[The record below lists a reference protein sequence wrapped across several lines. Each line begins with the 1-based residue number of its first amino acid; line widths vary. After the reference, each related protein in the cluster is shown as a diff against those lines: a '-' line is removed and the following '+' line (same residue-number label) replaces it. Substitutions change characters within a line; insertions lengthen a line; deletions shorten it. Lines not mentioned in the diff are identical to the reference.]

1 VRATILVAG
10 AGNES
15 DAARI
20 GAGSLEVAPIPFVF
34 ARSARD
40 QWRMRVGSLV
50 EIFRAEN
57 GFAYA
62 GGDTPAR
69 RKRVAMQP
77 VIPKKRVL
85 IFIVAY
91 NAEKTIQNVIR
102 RIPHALADYDTEVLI
117 IDDSSRDRT
126 FELARSSAEAGD
138 LPFPLTVLFNPVNQ
152 GYGGNQKVGFH
163 FAIEKQFDF
172 VALVHGDGQYPPEL
186 LPTLLEPLLN
196 GEADAVFGSR
206 MMNRFD
212 ALRGGMPL
220 YKFAGNR
227 ILSFLQNRLLGSNL
241 SEFHSG
247 YRLYRVKALERVP
260 FERNTND
267 FHFDTEIIL
276 QFFRAGLRI
285 KELPIPTYYGD
296 EICHVNGLKYA
307 FNVVKATLLSRA
319 QDLGIFYERKFD
331 VATGFGNNP
340 LYRPKLG
347 FESPH
352 TLTVQ
357 RVDAGSS
364 VIDIGC
370 ASGYVSRALKEKQC
384 TVTGLDQFPV
394 PADVSLDHF
403 VQHDLDQPDLPID
416 VGQFDYVLL
425 LDVIEHLRSPE
436 AFVDALRKA
445 RRKDKAPQVIVST
458 GNVAFVLT
466 RLMLL
471 LGYFHYGARGI
482 LDLTHTRLFTF
493 SSVRELFE
501 QAGFQIEE
509 VRGVPAPFPLA
520 AGDNWLGRSLLAIN
534 RILIGI
540 CRSLFSYQIFMVV
553 RPLPTVNWLLERA
566 FETAEQRTAKGR
578 EA

>member
-1 VRATILVAG
+1 
-10 AGNES
+10 
-15 DAARI
+15 
-20 GAGSLEVAPIPFVF
+20 
-34 ARSARD
+34 
-40 QWRMRVGSLV
+40 
-50 EIFRAEN
+50 
-57 GFAYA
+57 
-62 GGDTPAR
+62 
-69 RKRVAMQP
+69 MQP
-77 VIPKKRVL
+77 AMSKKRVL

-91 NAEKTIQNVIR
+91 NAEQTIQSVIR

-117 IDDSSRDRT
+117 IDDSSHDHT
-126 FELARSSAEAGD
+126 FECARNSADAGD
-138 LPFPLTVLFNPVNQ
+138 VPFPLTVLFNPVNQ
-152 GYGGNQKVGFH
+152 GYGGNQKIGFH
-163 FAIEKQFDF
+163 YAIEKQFDI
-172 VALVHGDGQYPPEL
+172 VALVHGDGQYAPER
-186 LPTLLEPLLN
+186 LPALLEPLVS

-206 MMNRFD
+206 MMSRFD

-220 YKFAGNR
+220 YKFVGNR
-227 ILSFLQNRLLGSNL
+227 ILSFIQNRLLGSRL

-247 YRLYRVKALERVP
+247 YRLYSVKALERLP

-285 KELPIPTYYGD
+285 RELPIPTYYGD

-307 FNVVKATLLSRA
+307 FDVIKATLLSRA

-331 VATGFGNNP
+331 VTTGFGNNP
-340 LYRPKLG
+340 LYRSKLG

-370 ASGYVSRALKEKQC
+370 ASGYLSRALKEKQC
-384 TVTGLDQFPV
+384 MVTGLDRFPV
-394 PADVSLDHF
+394 PADVPLDHF
-403 VQHDLDQPDLPID
+403 IQHDLDEPDLPID

-436 AFVDALRKA
+436 RFVDALRRA
-445 RRKDKAPQVIVST
+445 RKKDKAPEVIVST

-466 RLMLL
+466 RLMLS
-471 LGYFHYGARGI
+471 LGYFNYGARGI

-493 SSVRELFE
+493 SSFRALFE
-501 QAGFQIEE
+501 QAGFQIEK
-509 VRGVPAPFPLA
+509 VRGIPAPFPLA
-520 AGDNWLGRSLLAIN
+520 VGDNWLGRSLLAIN

-540 CRSLFSYQIFMVV
+540 WRSLFSYQIFMVV

>member
-1 VRATILVAG
+1 
-10 AGNES
+10 
-15 DAARI
+15 
-20 GAGSLEVAPIPFVF
+20 
-34 ARSARD
+34 
-40 QWRMRVGSLV
+40 
-50 EIFRAEN
+50 
-57 GFAYA
+57 
-62 GGDTPAR
+62 
-69 RKRVAMQP
+69 MQP
-77 VIPKKRVL
+77 AMPKKRVL

-91 NAEKTIQNVIR
+91 NAEKTIQSVIR
-102 RIPHALADYDTEVLI
+102 RIPHSLANHDTRILI
-117 IDDSSRDRT
+117 IDDSSRDHT
-126 FELARSSAEAGD
+126 FELARRSAEAVD

-152 GYGGNQKVGFH
+152 GYGGNQKIGFH
-163 FAIEKQFDF
+163 YAIEKQFDI

-186 LPTLLEPLLN
+186 LPTLLEPLLG

-212 ALRGGMPL
+212 ALRGGMPF

-247 YRLYRVKALERVP
+247 YRLYLVKALKRLP

-276 QFFRAGLRI
+276 QLFRGGLRI

-307 FNVVKATLLSRA
+307 FDVIKATLLSRA

-331 VATGFGNNP
+331 VAAGSGNNP

-352 TLTVQ
+352 ALTIQ

-384 TVTGLDQFPV
+384 TVTGLDRFPV
-394 PADVSLDHF
+394 PADVPLDHF
-403 VQHDLDQPDLPID
+403 IQYDLDRPDLPID
-416 VGQFDYVLL
+416 VGQFDYVVL

-436 AFVDALRKA
+436 TFVDALRKA
-445 RRKDKAPQVIVST
+445 RKKDKVPEVIVST
-458 GNVAFVLT
+458 GNVAFVVT

-482 LDLTHTRLFTF
+482 LDLTHTRLFSF
-493 SSVRELFE
+493 SSLRELFE

-509 VRGVPAPFPLA
+509 VRGIPAPFPLA
-520 AGDNWLGRSLLAIN
+520 VGDNWLGRSLLTID
-534 RILIGI
+534 RILIRC

-553 RPLPTVNWLLERA
+553 RPLPTLDWLLERA
-566 FETAEQRTAKGR
+566 FETAHRRAAQGTGA
-578 EA
+578 